1 MAWIL
6 QLLTPNMKWGGLKKE
21 DAMGGG
27 CKFDDVRIRVCAYAL
42 IAVTFMEM
50 LRFGWW
56 CVKIDI
62 HSYNTTL

>member
-1 MAWIL
+1 
-6 QLLTPNMKWGGLKKE
+6 MKWGGLKKE

-50 LRFGWW
+50 LRFGW
-56 CVKIDI
+56 
-62 HSYNTTL
+62 